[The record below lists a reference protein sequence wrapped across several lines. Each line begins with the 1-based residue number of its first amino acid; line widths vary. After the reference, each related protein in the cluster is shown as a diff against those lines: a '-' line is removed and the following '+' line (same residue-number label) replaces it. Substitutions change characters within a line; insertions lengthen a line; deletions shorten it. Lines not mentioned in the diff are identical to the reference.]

1 MLAFLKACVRKSKDI
16 LVQKDNIRIV
26 ENEQSQGIKDIVK
39 WLEASYTQMCVVLHN
54 TNICMHTI
62 LQKGV
67 FSVEN
72 VDVFYYF
79 EDGLAFFWYKKGHTA
94 GNEFA

>member
-1 MLAFLKACVRKSKDI
+1 
-16 LVQKDNIRIV
+16 
-26 ENEQSQGIKDIVK
+26 
-39 WLEASYTQMCVVLHN
+39 MCVVLHN

-72 VDVFYYF
+72 VDVFYYP
-79 EDGLAFFWYKKGHTA
+79 EEGRALLGTKKGHTA